1 MSGVSTRRSQALKEA
16 DKEKLNDAKSPKNA
30 ENSTTTPDVNAEKEY
45 TAAAAP
51 APTPSQMEIKLR
63 TASEYAADP
72 SLLKPGTRLM
82 VFKKTDDDAFYRKAE
97 IMSIRTV
104 AGKLQFYVHFLEF
117 NKRLDEW
124 VTIDRMDLSTAEVK
138 PEKSSGSGGSG
149 ASKTKVSKSV
159 AADGKAQ
166 KGRKK
171 TASSR
176 ASILNKSTES
186 LGSMDGSS
194 VVSTE
199 TPLRVQTASPMSTD
213 TGASSNA
220 LTEASDKVL
229 EAEIE
234 SLRRG
239 GSMTQRPEEIA
250 RVKNIDKI
258 EMGQH
263 LVEAWY
269 FSPYP
274 QAIIDAAASNP
285 DATETIVYL
294 CEFCLD
300 YFVDRS
306 QLIRH
311 RTTPGL
317 CPLSHPPGNEIYKC
331 GSLSFFEIDGHKQK
345 TYCRRLCLLSKLF
358 LDHKTLFY
366 DVDPFLFYI
375 LTETDSRGSRI
386 LGYFSKEK
394 DSLEKYNLACILT
407 LPQHQRKG
415 FGRLLIE
422 FSYELSKRE
431 GKIGSPEKPLS
442 DLGLLSYRSY
452 WSEVL
457 VGLLKQALTN
467 RKGNVAPELS
477 IDQLSNMTS
486 FTTDD
491 IIHTLQALDALRYHR
506 GQHVIVLSEK
516 VLDDHERLQK
526 KIKCRIDPKCLQWTP
541 PVFTAAQLRF
551 L

>member
-1 MSGVSTRRSQALKEA
+1 MSGVSTRRAQALKES
-16 DKEKLNDAKSPKNA
+16 DKEKVPDEKGLKNS
-30 ENSTTTPDVNAEKEY
+30 ENSANNLTENTDSIASVG
-45 TAAAAP
+45 
-51 APTPSQMEIKLR
+51 TPSSMEISLR

-72 SLLKPGTRLM
+72 SLLKAGARLM

-97 IMSIRTV
+97 IMSVRTI

-124 VTIDRMDLSTAEVK
+124 VPLDRMDLSTVELK
-138 PEKSSGSGGSG
+138 PEKSTSSASGSGL
-149 ASKTKVSKSV
+149 SKSKVSKTL
-159 AADGKAQ
+159 AGDGKAQ

-171 TASSR
+171 GPVGRKSA
-176 ASILNKSTES
+176 LHKSTDSLTSIEES
-186 LGSMDGSS
+186 STL
-194 VVSTE
+194 STE
-199 TPLRVQTASPMSTD
+199 TPLRVDTVSPFSAD
-213 TGASSNA
+213 TGASSTA
-220 LTEASDKVL
+220 LTDASDKVL
-229 EAEIE
+229 AAEIE
-234 SLRRG
+234 TLRRG

-274 QAIIDAAASNP
+274 QALIDAAASNP

-300 YFVDRS
+300 NFADRS

-317 CPLSHPPGNEIYKC
+317 CPISHPPGNEIYKC
-331 GSLSFFEIDGHKQK
+331 GNLSFFEIDGHKQK

-375 LTETDSRGSRI
+375 LTETDTRGSRI

-457 VGLLKQALTN
+457 VSLLKETLAN
-467 RKGNVAPELS
+467 RKSGNTAPELS
-477 IDQLSNMTS
+477 IDQLSTMTS

-491 IIHTLQALDALRYHR
+491 IIHTLQAIDALRYHR

-516 VLDDHERLQK
+516 VLDDFERLQK
-526 KIKCRIDPKCLQWTP
+526 KIKCRIDPKCLNWTP

>member
-1 MSGVSTRRSQALKEA
+1 MSGVSTRRGQANKET
-16 DKEKLNDAKSPKNA
+16 DKEKSPTESGAKKSD
-30 ENSTTTPDVNAEKEY
+30 NSEEIQNLSDSNS
-45 TAAAAP
+45 
-51 APTPSQMEIKLR
+51 TPSQIEISMR
-63 TASEYAADP
+63 TASDYASDP
-72 SLLKPGTRLM
+72 SLLKAGTRVM

-97 IMSIRTV
+97 IMSVRTV

-124 VTIDRMDLSTAEVK
+124 VTPDRMDLSTVETK
-138 PEKSSGSGGSG
+138 PEKSSYSAGGSG
-149 ASKTKVSKSV
+149 LSKSKISKSQV
-159 AADGKAQ
+159 GDGKSQ

-171 TASSR
+171 GPMGRKSA
-176 ASILNKSTES
+176 LHKSTES
-186 LGSMDGSS
+186 LTS
-194 VVSTE
+194 VEDASVLSTE
-199 TPLRVQTASPMSTD
+199 TPLRVETASLMSTD
-213 TGASSNA
+213 TGVPTSV

-229 EAEIE
+229 AVEIE
-234 SLRRG
+234 TLRRG
-239 GSMTQRPEEIA
+239 GSMTHRPEEIA

-258 EMGQH
+258 EMGQN

-274 QAIIDAAASNP
+274 QALIDAAASNP

-300 YFVDRS
+300 NFADRS

-317 CPLSHPPGNEIYKC
+317 CPISHPPGNEIYKC
-331 GSLSFFEIDGHKQK
+331 GNLSFFEIDGHKQK

-375 LTETDSRGSRI
+375 LTETDTRGSRI

-422 FSYELSKRE
+422 FSYELCKRE

-457 VGLLKQALTN
+457 VSLLKETLTCK
-467 RKGNVAPELS
+467 KGTSAPELS
-477 IDQLSNMTS
+477 IDQLSVLTS

-491 IIHTLQALDALRYHR
+491 IIHTLQAIDALRYHR

-516 VLDDHERLQK
+516 VLDDFERLQK
-526 KIKCRIDPKCLQWTP
+526 KMKCRIDPKCLNWTP

>member
-1 MSGVSTRRSQALKEA
+1 MARRST
-16 DKEKLNDAKSPKNA
+16 S
-30 ENSTTTPDVNAEKEY
+30 
-45 TAAAAP
+45 TAA
-51 APTPSQMEIKLR
+51 S
-63 TASEYAADP
+63 SESITNNTEYDINI
-72 SLLKPGTRLM
+72 LKPGTRIN
-82 VFKKTDDDAFYRKAE
+82 VRKQIDDEIICRRAE
-97 IMSIRTV
+97 IMSIRV
-104 AGKLQFYVHFLEF
+104 IGGRPQFYVHFLEF
-117 NKRLDEW
+117 NKRLDGW
-124 VTIDRMDLSTAEVK
+124 VGLDKMDIGTAEVK
-138 PEKSSGSGGSG
+138 AEKSDKSG
-149 ASKTKVSKSV
+149 AAGNNPGSKTSSKAS
-159 AADGKAQ
+159 GNGN

-171 TASSR
+171 TKLVTVESGGSEGSNSATTTTNTTSDTN
-176 ASILNKSTES
+176 SITDST
-186 LGSMDGSS
+186 
-194 VVSTE
+194 
-199 TPLRVQTASPMSTD
+199 TD
-213 TGASSNA
+213 TTDS
-220 LTEASDKVL
+220 LTDSTSTATVPKTGTL
-229 EAEIE
+229 ESEIE

-239 GSMTQRPEEIA
+239 GSMTQRTEEIS

-258 EMGQH
+258 EMGEH

-274 QAIIDAAASNP
+274 QELIDSALS
-285 DATETIVYL
+285 EGGEKSECIVYL

-300 YFVDRS
+300 NFGRRS

-311 RTTPGL
+311 RTTAGK
-317 CPLSHPPGNEIYKC
+317 CPISHPPGNEIYRN
-331 GSLSFFEIDGHKQK
+331 GSLSFWEIDGHKQK

-375 LTETDSRGSRI
+375 LTENSARGSRI

-394 DSLEKYNLACILT
+394 ESLEKYNLACILT

-431 GKIGSPEKPLS
+431 GRIGSPEKPLS
-442 DLGLLSYRSY
+442 DLGLLSYRSF

-457 VGLLKQALTN
+457 VGILKETHSG
-467 RKGNVAPELS
+467 RKSEKKPTGTAVISEIS
-477 IDQLSNMTS
+477 IDQLSALTS

-491 IIHTLQALDALRYHR
+491 ILHTLQAIDALRYHR
-506 GQHVIVLSEK
+506 GNHVIVLSEK
-516 VLDDHERLQK
+516 VIDDWEKLQK

-541 PVFTAAQLRF
+541 PVFTASQLRF

>member
-1 MSGVSTRRSQALKEA
+1 MSGISTRRAQQALKET
-16 DKEKLNDAKSPKNA
+16 DKEASPEGKTSRNL
-30 ENSTTTPDVNAEKEY
+30 ENLIDFSENQDSIDS
-45 TAAAAP
+45 AA
-51 APTPSQMEIKLR
+51 TPSPTEISLR

-72 SLLKPGTRLM
+72 SLLKAGTRIM

-97 IMSIRTV
+97 IMSVRTI

-124 VTIDRMDLSTAEVK
+124 VALDRMDLSTVESK
-138 PEKSSGSGGSG
+138 PEKSTSSGGGGSG
-149 ASKTKVSKSV
+149 VSTSKVSKSL
-159 AADGKAQ
+159 AGDGKAQ

-171 TASSR
+171 GPVGRKSA
-176 ASILNKSTES
+176 LHKSTDS
-186 LGSMDGSS
+186 LTSMEET
-194 VVSTE
+194 STLSTD
-199 TPLRVQTASPMSTD
+199 TPLRVETVSPFSTD
-213 TGASSNA
+213 TGASS
-220 LTEASDKVL
+220 TGETSDKVL
-229 EAEIE
+229 AAEIE
-234 SLRRG
+234 TLRRG
-239 GSMTQRPEEIA
+239 GSMTHRPEEVA
-250 RVKNIDKI
+250 RVKNVDKI

-274 QAIIDAAASNP
+274 QALIDAAASNP

-300 YFVDRS
+300 NFADRS

-317 CPLSHPPGNEIYKC
+317 CPISHPPGNEIYKC
-331 GSLSFFEIDGHKQK
+331 GNLSFFEIDGHKQK

-375 LTETDSRGSRI
+375 LTESDTRGSRI

-431 GKIGSPEKPLS
+431 AKIGSPEKPLS

-452 WSEVL
+452 WSEIL
-457 VGLLKQALTN
+457 VSLLKEIIEN
-467 RKGNVAPELS
+467 RKGAAAPELS
-477 IDQLSNMTS
+477 IDQLSTMTS

-491 IIHTLQALDALRYHR
+491 IIHTLQAIDALRYHR
-506 GQHVIVLSEK
+506 GQHVIVISEK
-516 VLDDHERLQK
+516 VLDDFDRLLQ
-526 KIKCRIDPKCLQWTP
+526 KIKCRIDPKCLSWTP
-541 PVFTAAQLRF
+541 PVFTASQLRF

>member
-1 MSGVSTRRSQALKEA
+1 MVRRS
-16 DKEKLNDAKSPKNA
+16 SSIKNA
-30 ENSTTTPDVNAEKEY
+30 SSNEEENEPIIINEEPINTETCNNLLYDVN
-45 TAAAAP
+45 
-51 APTPSQMEIKLR
+51 I
-63 TASEYAADP
+63 
-72 SLLKPGTRLM
+72 LKPGTRINVRKQIDDEM
-82 VFKKTDDDAFYRKAE
+82 VCRRAE
-97 IMSIRTV
+97 IMSIRMI
-104 AGKLQFYVHFLEF
+104 GGRPQFYVHFLEF
-117 NKRLDEW
+117 NKRLDGW
-124 VTIDRMDLSTAEVK
+124 VGLDKMDLATAEVK
-138 PEKSSGSGGSG
+138 PEKANGSGSSNTNGSK
-149 ASKTKVSKSV
+149 SKTSTTST
-159 AADGKAQ
+159 

-171 TASSR
+171 NNVKK
-176 ASILNKSTES
+176 LNEET
-186 LGSMDGSS
+186 DSS
-194 VVSTE
+194 VSLNTVGT
-199 TPLRVQTASPMSTD
+199 VDSTD
-213 TGASSNA
+213 TQGTQDSAQSNEQSVQSA
-220 LTEASDKVL
+220 TQSTSGTPKPATL
-229 EAEIE
+229 ESEIE

-239 GSMTQRPEEIA
+239 GSMTQRTEEIS

-258 EMGQH
+258 EMGEH

-274 QAIIDAAASNP
+274 QELIDSALSEEGEKTECII
-285 DATETIVYL
+285 YL
-294 CEFCLD
+294 CDFCLD
-300 YFVDRS
+300 NFGRRS

-311 RTTPGL
+311 RTTPGK
-317 CPLSHPPGNEIYKC
+317 CPISHPPGNEIYRS

-375 LTETDSRGSRI
+375 LTENSARGSRI

-394 DSLEKYNLACILT
+394 ESLEKYNLACILT

-431 GKIGSPEKPLS
+431 GRIGSPEKPLS
-442 DLGLLSYRSY
+442 DLGLLSYRSF

-457 VGLLKQALTN
+457 VGVLKQAHESKKMETSKKQQQQQSGALLTAE
-467 RKGNVAPELS
+467 VS
-477 IDQLSNMTS
+477 IDQLSAMTS

-491 IIHTLQALDALRYHR
+491 ILHTLQAIDALRYHR
-506 GQHVIVLSEK
+506 GQHIIVLSEK
-516 VLDDHERLQK
+516 ILDDWEKLQK

-541 PVFTAAQLRF
+541 PVFTASQLRF

>member
-1 MSGVSTRRSQALKEA
+1 MSGMSTRRQQK
-16 DKEKLNDAKSPKNA
+16 DEKDVKAPKVTIQEPTEDVSSVKSV
-30 ENSTTTPDVNAEKEY
+30 ENGSVASNP
-45 TAAAAP
+45 
-51 APTPSQMEIKLR
+51 R

-72 SLLKPGTRLM
+72 SLLKTGTRLN
-82 VFKKTDDDAFYRKAE
+82 VLKRTDDDTFYRKAE

-124 VTIDRMDLSTAEVK
+124 VTLDRMDLSTVELKTDKA
-138 PEKSSGSGGSG
+138 SASAGASGTSK
-149 ASKTKVSKSV
+149 SKTKALTDDSKS
-159 AADGKAQ
+159 Q
-166 KGRKK
+166 KNRKKGPIGRK
-171 TASSR
+171 TVAG
-176 ASILNKSTES
+176 ASTES
-186 LGSMDGSS
+186 LSS
-194 VVSTE
+194 AVSLE
-199 TPLRVQTASPMSTD
+199 APLRVQTESPVSTD
-213 TGASSNA
+213 TGVSSNV
-220 LTEASDKVL
+220 LTDLSDKVL
-229 EAEIE
+229 AAEIE

-274 QAIIDAAASNP
+274 QALIEAAATNP

-300 YFVDRS
+300 NFASRS

-317 CPLSHPPGNEIYKC
+317 CPISHPPGNEIYRC

-345 TYCRRLCLLSKLF
+345 AYCRRLCLLSKLF

-375 LTETDSRGSRI
+375 LTETDSRGSRV

-394 DSLEKYNLACILT
+394 ESLEKYNLACILT

-452 WSEVL
+452 WAEVL
-457 VGLLKQALTN
+457 VGILKETLAG
-467 RKGNVAPELS
+467 RKGNVAPEVS
-477 IDQLSNMTS
+477 IDQLSAMTA

-491 IIHTLQALDALRYHR
+491 IVHTLQAIDALRYNR

-526 KIKCRIDPKCLQWTP
+526 KIKCRIDPKCLHWTP

>member
-1 MSGVSTRRSQALKEA
+1 MVRRSSTIKNEVT
-16 DKEKLNDAKSPKNA
+16 EPVTETVNDNYAVID
-30 ENSTTTPDVNAEKEY
+30 NSSSTAISSSLYDVN
-45 TAAAAP
+45 
-51 APTPSQMEIKLR
+51 I
-63 TASEYAADP
+63 
-72 SLLKPGTRLM
+72 LKPGTRIN
-82 VFKKTDDDAFYRKAE
+82 VRKQIDDELVCRRAE
-97 IMSIRTV
+97 IMSIRIIG
-104 AGKLQFYVHFLEF
+104 GKPQFYVHFLEF
-117 NKRLDEW
+117 NKRLDGW
-124 VTIDRMDLSTAEVK
+124 VSLDKMDLATAEVK
-138 PEKSSGSGGSG
+138 PDKVNG
-149 ASKTKVSKSV
+149 ASNSSSTGSKSITNT
-159 AADGKAQ
+159 

-171 TASSR
+171 TVKKIENESNIS
-176 ASILNKSTES
+176 LN
-186 LGSMDGSS
+186 S
-194 VVSTE
+194 VKT
-199 TPLRVQTASPMSTD
+199 TD
-213 TGASSNA
+213 TTDTTDSTYTNDTNTATDSTANSTSGTPKPIA
-220 LTEASDKVL
+220 TL
-229 EAEIE
+229 ESEIE

-239 GSMTQRPEEIA
+239 GSMTQRTEEIS

-258 EMGQH
+258 EMGEH

-274 QAIIDAAASNP
+274 QELIDSALSEDGEKTECII
-285 DATETIVYL
+285 YL
-294 CEFCLD
+294 CDFCLD
-300 YFVDRS
+300 SFGRRS

-311 RTTPGL
+311 RTTPGK
-317 CPLSHPPGNEIYKC
+317 CPLSHPPGNEIYRS

-375 LTETDSRGSRI
+375 LTENTTRGSRI

-394 DSLEKYNLACILT
+394 ESLEKYNLACILT

-431 GKIGSPEKPLS
+431 GRIGSPEKPLS
-442 DLGLLSYRSY
+442 DLGLLSYRSF

-457 VGLLKQALTN
+457 VGILKQSHESKRTESVKKQQA
-467 RKGNVAPELS
+467 GIVSEIS
-477 IDQLSNMTS
+477 IDQLSTITS

-491 IIHTLQALDALRYHR
+491 ILHTLQAIDALRYHR
-506 GQHVIVLSEK
+506 GQHIIVLSEK
-516 VLDDHERLQK
+516 MLDDWEKLQK

-541 PVFTAAQLRF
+541 PVFTASQLRF